1 LEWQSA
7 ILQNNRLIGNFYKP
21 NPKKEGHMKV
31 KKFMLIV
38 GVLFVAFSFI
48 MAAGPVQ
55 AEQKTFK
62 WRMQTYA
69 SPGAPGFESQKI
81 ALDNLKKATGGR
93 LNVKLYGGGTLV
105 GYKDMLEAEG
115 KGNFEM
121 GHNVDAFFAGK
132 DPGFA
137 PIFSAIALW
146 SDPREVRVWIEAF
159 GGKEIMAKAYAKY
172 NVKYIGSTLI
182 GAEPI
187 MSKKPIRSLADFK
200 GLKIRTPGGL
210 TAMLFKKLGASPVGL
225 RGGQIYSALDT
236 NVIDAAEFVTLGEN
250 VSMGLHEV
258 TKYVLYPSF
267 HGPIAVV
274 NWGVNMDA
282 WNKLPGDLQAAV
294 LMAVKEADYLYDILS
309 AASDYKALGV
319 IKKKGLVITQL
330 SEADMEKAKVL
341 SLEVALEYS
350 KKSELSAEVINS
362 ILNFLRAGGKIK

>member
-1 LEWQSA
+1 
-7 ILQNNRLIGNFYKP
+7 
-21 NPKKEGHMKV
+21 MKT
-31 KKFMLIV
+31 KRFMLMV
-38 GVLFVAFSFI
+38 GVLFVALTFI
-48 MAAGPVQ
+48 TVVGPVQ

-69 SPGAPGFESQKI
+69 SPGTPGFESQKI
-81 ALDNLKKATGGR
+81 TLDNLKKATGGR
-93 LNVKLYGGGTLV
+93 LNIKLYGGGTLV
-105 GYKDMLEAEG
+105 GYRDMLEAEG

-146 SDPREVRVWIEAF
+146 SDPREVRVWIESF
-159 GGKEIMAKAYAKY
+159 GGKEIIEKAYAKY
-172 NVKYIGSTLI
+172 NVKYVGSTLI

-187 MSKKPIRSLADFK
+187 MSKKPLRSLDDFK
-200 GLKIRTPGGL
+200 GIKIRTPSGL
-210 TAMLFKKLGASPVGL
+210 TSMLFKKLGAAPIGM

-236 NVIDAAEFVTLGEN
+236 NVINAAEFVTLGEN
-250 VSMGLHEV
+250 VGMGLHEV

-282 WNKLPGDLQAAV
+282 WNKLPEDLQTAVRMAAR
-294 LMAVKEADYLYDILS
+294 EADYLYDILS

-319 IKKKGLVITQL
+319 VKEKGIEITQL
-330 SEADMEKAKVL
+330 SESDMEKAKKL

-362 ILNFLRAGGKIK
+362 ILNFLRLSGKIN